1 MVREG
6 SSCLGDVAKLTVF
19 LAIKELVA
27 DANFECNEE
36 GIVRAQQV
44 GAVATVDAPLN
55 RTYRRWTTLTSRSSR
70 SN

>member
-1 MVREG
+1 MVRGG
-6 SSCLGDVAKLTVF
+6 SSCLGDVARLTTL

-36 GIVRAQQV
+36 GIVSVKQV
-44 GAVATVDAPLN
+44 GAVATADAPLN
-55 RTYRRWTTLTSRSSR
+55 RTYRPWTTLTSRSSR